1 MRLTV
6 GVQGLNGS
14 KFLKSLR
21 FAAEGL
27 PGPCMS
33 YLFMTEPYNSLVLR
47 ERNLDIIPM

>member
-14 KFLKSLR
+14 RLLKSLR

-27 PGPCMS
+27 PGP
-33 YLFMTEPYNSLVLR
+33 
-47 ERNLDIIPM
+47 